1 MLKTKITEMFGTKYP
16 FVGGTMMYV
25 TDAKFVSAISEAGGL
40 GILPSA
46 WYKSKESF
54 RDAIKEIKDS
64 TDKPFAVN
72 INLFPMMQPID
83 NNEYMDVIIEEGVK
97 VVETSG
103 HRAPDD
109 IVARLKPE
117 GVKLSHKCVGVRYAL
132 KVESVGVDTVT
143 VVGFENGGA
152 TGMLDIT
159 TLCLVPAVV
168 NAVKI
173 PVIGGGGVSD
183 GKGILSLLALG
194 AEGIIM
200 GTRLLLTEECPIHD
214 NVKKTLLESK
224 ETDTALVMRPYG
236 NTHRCLITE
245 ATKKLQ
251 ELEKENAPFEKV
263 YPFIAGPKNE
273 KLINEGDLTAGM
285 LSCGQGIG
293 QIDKILPI
301 KELFEQLAEEVA
313 STNKRISEIIGN

>member
-1 MLKTKITEMFGTKYP
+1 MLKTRVTEMFNIKYP
-16 FVGGTMMYV
+16 FIGGTMMYI
-25 TDAKFVSAISEAGGL
+25 TDAKFVSAIAEAGGL

-46 WYKSKESF
+46 FYRSKDSF

-83 NNEYMDVIIEEGVK
+83 NNEYLDVIIEEGVK

-117 GVKLSHKCVGVRYAL
+117 GVKLTHKCVGVRYAR
-132 KVESVGVDTVT
+132 KVESVGVDAVT

-173 PVIGGGGVSD
+173 PVIGGGGVSN
-183 GKGILSLLALG
+183 GKAILALLALG
-194 AEGIIM
+194 AEGVIM
-200 GTRLLLTEECPIHD
+200 GTRLLLTEECPIHE
-214 NVKKTLLESK
+214 NVKRALLKAK
-224 ETDTALVMRPYG
+224 ETDTVLVLRPYG
-236 NTHRCLITE
+236 NTHRCLVSDV
-245 ATKKLQ
+245 TKKVQ
-251 ELEKENAPFEKV
+251 ELEKENAPFEKI
-263 YPFIAGPKNE
+263 YP
-273 KLINEGDLTAGM
+273 LIEGSRNQRLVKEGDLGSGF

-293 QIDKILPI
+293 QIDRILPI
-301 KELFEQLAEEVA
+301 KELFKQLEEEV
-313 STNKRISEIIGN
+313 SNTSKRIGKIIQ

>member
-1 MLKTKITEMFGTKYP
+1 MLKTRVTEMFNIKYP
-16 FVGGTMMYV
+16 FIGGTMMYI
-25 TDAKFVSAISEAGGL
+25 TDAKFVSTIAEAGGL

-46 WYKSKESF
+46 FYRSKDSF

-72 INLFPMMQPID
+72 LNLFPMMQPID

-109 IVARLKPE
+109 IVVRLKPE
-117 GVKLSHKCVGVRYAL
+117 GIKLIHKCVGVRYAR
-132 KVESVGVDTVT
+132 KVESTGVDAVT

-173 PVIGGGGVSD
+173 PVIGGGGVSN
-183 GKGILSLLALG
+183 GKAILALLALG
-194 AEGIIM
+194 AEGVIM
-200 GTRLLLTEECPIHD
+200 GTRLLLTEECPIHE
-214 NVKKTLLESK
+214 NVKRALLEAK
-224 ETDTALVMRPYG
+224 ETDTVLVLRPYG
-236 NTHRCLITE
+236 NTHRCLVSDV
-245 ATKKLQ
+245 TKKVQ
-251 ELEKENAPFEKV
+251 ELEKENAPFEKI
-263 YPFIAGPKNE
+263 YPLIEGSKNQRLV
-273 KLINEGDLTAGM
+273 KEGDLGSGF

-293 QIDKILPI
+293 QIDRILPI
-301 KELFEQLAEEVA
+301 KELFKQLEEEV
-313 STNKRISEIIGN
+313 SNTSKRIGKIIQ

>member
-1 MLKTKITEMFGTKYP
+1 MLKTRVTEMFNIKYP
-16 FVGGTMMYV
+16 FIGGTMMYI
-25 TDAKFVSAISEAGGL
+25 TDAKFVSAIAEAGGL

-46 WYKSKESF
+46 FYRSKDSF

-83 NNEYMDVIIEEGVK
+83 NNEYLDVIIEEGVK
-97 VVETSG
+97 AVETSG

-117 GVKLSHKCVGVRYAL
+117 GIKLTHKCVGVRYAR
-132 KVESVGVDTVT
+132 KVESVGVDAVT

-168 NAVKI
+168 KAVKI
-173 PVIGGGGVSD
+173 PVIGGGGVSN
-183 GKGILSLLALG
+183 GNAVLALLALG
-194 AEGIIM
+194 AEGVIM
-200 GTRLLLTEECPIHD
+200 GTRLLLTEECPIHE
-214 NVKKTLLESK
+214 NVKRALLEAK
-224 ETDTALVMRPYG
+224 ETDTVLVLRPYG
-236 NTHRCLITE
+236 NTHRCLVTDV
-245 ATKKLQ
+245 TKKVQ
-251 ELEKENAPFEKV
+251 ELEKENAPFEKI
-263 YPFIAGPKNE
+263 YPLIEGPRNQ
-273 KLINEGDLTAGM
+273 KLVKEGDLSSGF

-293 QIDKILPI
+293 QIDRVLPI
-301 KELFEQLAEEVA
+301 KELFEQLEEEM
-313 STNKRISEIIGN
+313 SNTSKRIGEIIQ

>member
-1 MLKTKITEMFGTKYP
+1 MLKTEITELLGVKYP
-16 FVGGTMMYV
+16 FIGGTMMYV

-46 WYKSKESF
+46 WYNTKESF
-54 RDAIKEIKDS
+54 RDAVKEIKDL
-64 TDKPFAVN
+64 TDRPFGVN

-83 NNEYMDVIIEEGVK
+83 NNEYIDVIIEEGVK

-109 IVARLKPE
+109 VLARLKPE
-117 GVKLSHKCVGVRYAL
+117 GIKLTHKCVGVRYAR
-132 KVESVGVDTVT
+132 KVESIGVDAVT

-159 TLCLVPAVV
+159 TLCLVPAVA

-173 PVIGGGGVSD
+173 PVIGGGGIST
-183 GKGILSLLALG
+183 GKSILALLALG
-194 AEGIIM
+194 AEGVIM

-214 NVKKTLLESK
+214 SVKRALLEAK
-224 ETDTALVMRPYG
+224 ETDTVLVLRPYG
-236 NTHRCLITE
+236 NTHRCLTTE
-245 ATKKLQ
+245 VTKKVQ

-263 YPFIAGPKNE
+263 YPLIEGPKNE
-273 KLINEGDLTAGM
+273 KLVKNGDLNSGF

-293 QIDKILPI
+293 QIDSILPV
-301 KELFEQLAEEVA
+301 KELFDQFAEEVS
-313 STNKRISEIIGN
+313 STSKRINEIIGG

>member
-1 MLKTKITEMFGTKYP
+1 MLKTRVTEMFNIKYP
-16 FVGGTMMYV
+16 FIGGTMMYI
-25 TDAKFVSAISEAGGL
+25 TDAKFVSAIAEAGGL

-46 WYKSKESF
+46 FYRSKDSF

-83 NNEYMDVIIEEGVK
+83 NNEYLDVIIEEGVK

-109 IVARLKPE
+109 IVAMLKPE
-117 GVKLSHKCVGVRYAL
+117 GIKLTHKCVGVRYAR
-132 KVESVGVDTVT
+132 KVESVGVDAVT

-173 PVIGGGGVSD
+173 PVIGGGGVSN
-183 GKGILSLLALG
+183 GKAILALLALG
-194 AEGIIM
+194 AEGVIM
-200 GTRLLLTEECPIHD
+200 GTRLLLTEECPIHE
-214 NVKKTLLESK
+214 NVKRALLEAK
-224 ETDTALVMRPYG
+224 ETDTVLVLRPYG
-236 NTHRCLITE
+236 NTHRCLVSDV
-245 ATKKLQ
+245 TKKVQ
-251 ELEKENAPFEKV
+251 ELEKENAPFEKI
-263 YPFIAGPKNE
+263 YPLIEGSKNQRLV
-273 KLINEGDLTAGM
+273 KEGDLGSGF

-293 QIDKILPI
+293 QIDRILPI
-301 KELFEQLAEEVA
+301 KELFKQLEEEV
-313 STNKRISEIIGN
+313 SNTSKRIGKIIQ

>member
-1 MLKTKITEMFGTKYP
+1 MLKTRITELFNIKYP
-16 FVGGTMMYV
+16 FIGGTMMYI
-25 TDAKFVSAISEAGGL
+25 TDAKFVSAIAEAGGL

-46 WYKSKESF
+46 FYKSKNSF

-72 INLFPMMQPID
+72 LNLFPMMQPID

-109 IVARLKPE
+109 IIARLKPE
-117 GVKLSHKCVGVRYAL
+117 GIKLTHKCVGVRYAR
-132 KVESVGVDTVT
+132 KVESIGVDAVT

-173 PVIGGGGVSD
+173 PVIGGGGIST
-183 GKGILSLLALG
+183 GKAILALMSLG
-194 AEGIIM
+194 AKGVIM
-200 GTRLLLTEECPIHD
+200 GTRLLLTEECPIHK
-214 NVKKTLLESK
+214 NVKNTLLEAK
-224 ETDTALVMRPYG
+224 ETDTVVLFRPYG
-236 NTHRCLITE
+236 NTHRCLVTDV
-245 ATKKLQ
+245 TKKVQ
-251 ELEKENAPFEKV
+251 ELEKENAPFEKI
-263 YPFIAGPKNE
+263 YPLIEGPKNQ
-273 KLINEGDLTAGM
+273 KLVKEGDLGSGF

-293 QIDKILPI
+293 QIDRILPV
-301 KELFEQLAEEVA
+301 KELFKQLEEEV
-313 STNKRISEIIGN
+313 SNTSKRIGEIIQ

>member
-1 MLKTKITEMFGTKYP
+1 MLKTRVTEMFNIKYP
-16 FVGGTMMYV
+16 FIGGTMMYI
-25 TDAKFVSAISEAGGL
+25 TDAKFVSAIAEAGGL

-46 WYKSKESF
+46 FYRSKDSF

-83 NNEYMDVIIEEGVK
+83 NNEYLDVIIEEGVK
-97 VVETSG
+97 AVETSG

-117 GVKLSHKCVGVRYAL
+117 GIKLTHKCVGVRYAR
-132 KVESVGVDTVT
+132 KVESVGVDAVT

-173 PVIGGGGVSD
+173 PVIGGGGVSN
-183 GKGILSLLALG
+183 GNAVLALLSLG
-194 AEGIIM
+194 AEGVIM
-200 GTRLLLTEECPIHD
+200 GTRLLLTEECPIHE
-214 NVKKTLLESK
+214 NVKRALLEAK
-224 ETDTALVMRPYG
+224 ETDTVLVLRPYG
-236 NTHRCLITE
+236 NTHRCLVTDV
-245 ATKKLQ
+245 TKKVQ
-251 ELEKENAPFEKV
+251 GLEKENAPFEKI
-263 YPFIAGPKNE
+263 YPLIEGPRNQ
-273 KLINEGDLTAGM
+273 KLVKEGDLSSGF

-293 QIDKILPI
+293 QIDRILPI
-301 KELFEQLAEEVA
+301 KELFEQLEEEV
-313 STNKRISEIIGN
+313 SNTSKRIGEIIQ